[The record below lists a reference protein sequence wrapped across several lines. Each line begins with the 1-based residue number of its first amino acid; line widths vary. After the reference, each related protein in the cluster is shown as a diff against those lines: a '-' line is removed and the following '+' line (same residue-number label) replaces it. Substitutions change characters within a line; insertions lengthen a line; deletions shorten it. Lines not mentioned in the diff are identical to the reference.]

1 MKNLPLRLSKAN
13 ASDATNVVELA
24 PDLPTD
30 TRSTIRLGFLALV
43 LGFGGF
49 LVWAAYAPLDEGVPA
64 QASVA
69 IETKRKAIQHQ
80 TGGII
85 RQVAVR
91 EGQRV
96 KAGDTLV
103 ELDDGTAR
111 ANYESIRQNYMAQR
125 AAESRLLAELERRDA
140 ISFHPDLLSSQSD
153 PVIKQHILTQSQ
165 LFQSRRESLRSELA
179 ALDESIAGQEATL
192 GGLRLQLESRKLQS
206 QKHSEQL
213 KNMSEL
219 AAEGYVPRNQV
230 LTLEQ
235 SQAELNSILAELN
248 ASKARTERTIAELK
262 LRKAQRLTDG
272 SKEVASQLADVRR
285 EVQAGRE
292 KLDAITA
299 ELSRTK
305 IKAPVD
311 GQVVGLTIASVGGV
325 ASAGQKLMDIVP
337 KEEGVV
343 LEARI
348 PTHVID
354 RVHTSDPVAVRFSAF
369 AHSPQLVVDAVINS
383 ISADVVTESTQAGTL
398 SYYLARVSLTE
409 EGLKKLGDRQL
420 QPGMNAEVLIKT
432 GERSLLTYLLHPLTK
447 RIASAMKEE

>member
-1 MKNLPLRLSKAN
+1 MKNSPLRLSKQN

-69 IETKRKAIQHQ
+69 IETKRKTIQHQ

-96 KAGDTLV
+96 KAGDTLI

-111 ANYESIRQNYMAQR
+111 ANYESIRQNYMSQR
-125 AAESRLLAELERRDA
+125 AAESRLLAELERRET
-140 ISFHPDLLSSQSD
+140 ISFHPDLLASQAD
-153 PVIKQHILTQSQ
+153 PLIKQHILTQSQ
-165 LFQSRRESLRSELA
+165 LFESRRASLRSELA
-179 ALDESIAGQEATL
+179 GLDEAIAGQEATL
-192 GGLRLQLESRKLQS
+192 AGLRLQLDSRKLQS

-213 KNMSEL
+213 KNMAEL

-235 SQAELNSILAELN
+235 SQAELSSILAELN
-248 ASKARTERTIAELK
+248 ASKARTERSIAELK

-299 ELSRTK
+299 ELGRVK

-311 GQVVGLTIASVGGV
+311 GQVVGLTVASVGGV

-369 AHSPQLVVDAVINS
+369 ARSPQLVVDAMINS

-420 QPGMNAEVLIKT
+420 QPGMTAEVLIKT
-432 GERSLLTYLLHPLTK
+432 GERSLLTYLMHPLTK
-447 RIASAMKEE
+447 RIAAAMKEE